1 MVKRKNSFGGVL
13 GSAEKWTGENKSLV
27 QKIIN
32 LKELV
37 VNEDENA

>member
-1 MVKRKNSFGGVL
+1 MRKISFGGVL
-13 GSAEKWTGENKSLV
+13 GNAEKQSVESKSLV

-37 VNEDENA
+37 GNEDENA